1 MKYFKNRPKCG
12 KHDYIWPTD
21 HTKDGRKINM
31 HKETVTLI
39 LTKDMKM
46 KVTYAKIVT
55 ENQSDQEKK
64 KKHGSKTKNLS
75 EKVAIRI
82 K

>member
-21 HTKDGRKINM
+21 HIKDGRKINM

-46 KVTYAKIVT
+46 KATYAKMVT
-55 ENQSDQEKK
+55 ENQSDRGGEPWFQ
-64 KKHGSKTKNLS
+64 N
-75 EKVAIRI
+75 
-82 K
+82 